1 MQHPQPTIGNGGK
14 NVENIAAVEEDESDE
29 ATFNVATT
37 EAAGNADEE
46 AGEDNLPPRYV
57 QQISYSVLLQRSA
70 VVNKWPFCSVLLL
83 SNQFAFT
90 SK

>member
-29 ATFNVATT
+29 ATSNVAST

-57 QQISYSVLLQRSA
+57 LEIYFSVLILRTA
-70 VVNKWPFCSVLLL
+70 VVNKWPFIL
-83 SNQFAFT
+83 
-90 SK
+90 